1 MSFGTTGR
9 AMILNRIPLR
19 QRFIVNHPVSM
30 ADWGQD
36 PSEMI
41 PDYVL
46 TGWAKQVDEDPRL
59 APPGWDAD
67 GRPVET

>member
-46 TGWAKQVDEDPRL
+46 TGWARWKHDPDGAVPVRVEGS
-59 APPGWDAD
+59 PGCT
-67 GRPVET
+67 G